1 MICYRDRTFC
11 CSKVEKHTC
20 GREFTEEDA
29 INAKKWWG
37 SEDYPVAYGEFCKEE
52 ISKEQNEIPVY

>member
-11 CSKVEKHTC
+11 GDEVETHTC

-29 INAKKWWG
+29 KNAERWWG
-37 SEDYPVAYGEFCKEE
+37 GNDYPVAYGSFCNK
-52 ISKEQNEIPVY
+52 